1 VTKSLNEIAR
11 RPLSHAGVRRLAYI
25 GRVIWQSMGKPEDYD
40 RESAVR
46 AALKQFAEEAESAGA
61 E

>member
-1 VTKSLNEIAR
+1 
-11 RPLSHAGVRRLAYI
+11 
-25 GRVIWQSMGKPEDYD
+25 MGKPEDYD